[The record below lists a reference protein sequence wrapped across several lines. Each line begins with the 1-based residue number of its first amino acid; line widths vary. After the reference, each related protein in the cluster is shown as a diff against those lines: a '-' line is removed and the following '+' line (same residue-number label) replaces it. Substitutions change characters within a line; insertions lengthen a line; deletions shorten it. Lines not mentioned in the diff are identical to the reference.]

1 MNKSNIIN
9 GQMFIQFPQPIA
21 ELQDTPKPRVWVKIR
36 NKEINGEEVSLFV
49 DNEVLMLVAMGEM
62 NIKQNGI
69 GIRDKWFIT
78 DNYYGKCVREGKFVP
93 IDDLRQV
100 EGICLELGY
109 EMPESR
115 CPF

>member
-1 MNKSNIIN
+1 MEKSNIAQ

-21 ELQDTPKPRVWVKIR
+21 ELQDTPKPRVWVKVR
-36 NKEINGEEVSLFV
+36 NEEINGEEVSLFV
-49 DNEVLMLVAMGEM
+49 DNEVLMLVAIGEM

-69 GIRDKWFIT
+69 GIRDKWLIT
-78 DNYYGKCVREGKFVP
+78 DSYYGKCVREGKFVP

-100 EGICLELGY
+100 ESICLELGY

>member
-1 MNKSNIIN
+1 MKKSNIIN

-36 NKEINGEEVSLFV
+36 NEEINGEEVSLFI
-49 DNEVLMLVAMGEM
+49 DNEVLMLISIGAWDTE
-62 NIKQNGI
+62 NRGI
-69 GIRDKWFIT
+69 GIRDKWLIT
-78 DNYYGKCVREGKFVP
+78 DGYYGKCVREGKFVP
-93 IDDLRQV
+93 IDDLRKV
-100 EGICLELGY
+100 EDICLELGY